1 MKLIEK
7 FQIFKKEMKD
17 FSNDVNISKI
27 FIMDNKNVLD
37 KLPKLHEKSRKQ
49 VNNFIEYIHKMKFEK
64 SEFIKRVYF
73 INNMRI
79 RLYEINQKYSEK
91 ELLNKDEKNTLQNF
105 SDLSYENFKN
115 EMNDWKWCF
124 PSNFDNFKNKYEL
137 KIKTLK
143 ESFYRNDASNLKD
156 KTYVIRD
163 NYIRDQ
169 YNLLF
174 PEMTEMIE
182 NDILNFINNCYDRL
196 INKLPASLKQKLK
209 NLILENIEYDNSKVG
224 NLIIYRVISGIFLAA
239 VVGFATAAALIG
251 SWGWIIG
258 AVVGV
263 VSLRSYTGMW
273 KRDDCFDDTL
283 KSFYD
288 LTIKN
293 IDNIIDS
300 ALKKYEYLVK
310 KFKEILLN
318 LKETLDEI
326 NKLYEILSSYNV
338 KRNINSDETF
348 EMVFKKALIEFEEKD
363 EIKNIFSIIFNK

>member
-37 KLPKLHEKSRKQ
+37 KLPKLPEKPRKQ

-209 NLILENIEYDNSKVG
+209 NLKI
-224 NLIIYRVISGIFLAA
+224 
-239 VVGFATAAALIG
+239 
-251 SWGWIIG
+251 
-258 AVVGV
+258 
-263 VSLRSYTGMW
+263 
-273 KRDDCFDDTL
+273 
-283 KSFYD
+283 
-288 LTIKN
+288 
-293 IDNIIDS
+293 
-300 ALKKYEYLVK
+300 
-310 KFKEILLN
+310 
-318 LKETLDEI
+318 
-326 NKLYEILSSYNV
+326 
-338 KRNINSDETF
+338 
-348 EMVFKKALIEFEEKD
+348 
-363 EIKNIFSIIFNK
+363 